1 MFTSIIGK
9 DCELKSNNMKKT
21 IKAIL
26 RDDLSRKGLEKR
38 IDLRVYLDGRQTKFA
53 TPYSIAPDCWDKKSG
68 RVIGNCP
75 EKSVI
80 NSYLNGKETEYERYL
95 FQCEMLGETVDLERI
110 REILTGKARTAPSEK
125 SNATLDEI
133 FDAYIDKLRTDNRRE
148 RTIIG
153 ILDLKKDMAK
163 FSKRS
168 KKRTID
174 QLDILFIQEY
184 KKYLRTVR
192 RNADNTI
199 NTKLNRLRSVVK
211 WAGRLGYPID
221 DPFGKGL
228 KFLNRSKPRTVFLT
242 KDEYDAF
249 LQKALPD
256 KGDPAMKLTRELFI
270 FSCETGLRFS
280 DVLDLKR
287 THLKKDSKGVTYIS
301 KIQCKTNELVEIPL
315 MSKWPKVLLAKYRNV
330 SVGEHV
336 FPSLSNNCVNRKLKI
351 LAEKAGIGKRLS
363 FHVGRHTF
371 ASHLA
376 HAGVPLYIIAKLL
389 GDKSLDMVHRVYTNT
404 ERTEL
409 TEAMKKLSA

>member
-1 MFTSIIGK
+1 
-9 DCELKSNNMKKT
+9 MKKT
-21 IKAIL
+21 IRPIL

-53 TPYSIAPDCWDKKSG
+53 TPYSIAPACWDKKSG
-68 RVIGNCP
+68 RVVGNCP

-95 FQCEMLGETVDLERI
+95 FQCEMLDETVDLERI
-110 REILTGKARTAPSEK
+110 REILTGKSRTAPSEK
-125 SNATLDEI
+125 TNATLDEI
-133 FDAYIDKLRTDNRRE
+133 FDAYVDKLRTDNRCE

-174 QLDILFIQEY
+174 QFDILFIQEY

-221 DPFGKGL
+221 DPFGKGVR
-228 KFLNRSKPRTVFLT
+228 FLNRSTPRTIFLT
-242 KDEYDAF
+242 KDEYDEF
-249 LQKALPD
+249 LQKALAD
-256 KGDPAMKLTRELFI
+256 RNDLAMRVTRELFI

-280 DVLDLKR
+280 DVLYLKW

-301 KIQCKTNELVEIPL
+301 KIQCKTKELVEIPL

-330 SVGEHV
+330 STGENV
-336 FPSLSNNCVNRKLKI
+336 FPRLSNGCINRKLKM
-351 LAEKAGIGKRLS
+351 LAEKAGIGKCLS
-363 FHVGRHTF
+363 FHVARHTF

-376 HAGVPLYIIAKLL
+376 NAGVPLYIVAKLL

>member
-1 MFTSIIGK
+1 M
-9 DCELKSNNMKKT
+9 
-21 IKAIL
+21 
-26 RDDLSRKGLEKR
+26 EKR

-53 TPYSIAPDCWDKKSG
+53 TPYSIAPACWDKKSG
-68 RVIGNCP
+68 RVVGNCP

-110 REILTGKARTAPSEK
+110 REILTGKSRTAPSEK
-125 SNATLDEI
+125 TNATFDEI
-133 FDAYIDKLRTDNRRE
+133 FDAYVDKLRTDNRRE
-148 RTIIG
+148 RTVIG

-221 DPFGKGL
+221 DPFGKGVR
-228 KFLNRSKPRTVFLT
+228 FLNRSTPRTIFLT
-242 KDEYDAF
+242 KDEYDEF
-249 LQKALPD
+249 LQKALAD
-256 KGDPAMKLTRELFI
+256 RNDLAMRVTRELFI

-280 DVLDLKR
+280 DVLDLKW

-301 KIQCKTNELVEIPL
+301 KIQCKTKELVEIPL

-330 SVGEHV
+330 STGEHV
-336 FPSLSNNCVNRKLKI
+336 FPRLSNNCVNRKLKM

-363 FHVGRHTF
+363 FHVARHTF

-376 HAGVPLYIIAKLL
+376 NAGVPLYIVAKLL

>member
-1 MFTSIIGK
+1 
-9 DCELKSNNMKKT
+9 MKKT
-21 IKAIL
+21 IRPIL

-53 TPYSIAPDCWDKKSG
+53 TPYSIAPACWDKKSG
-68 RVIGNCP
+68 RVVGNCP

-95 FQCEMLGETVDLERI
+95 FQCEMLDETVDLERI
-110 REILTGKARTAPSEK
+110 REILTGKSRTAPSEK
-125 SNATLDEI
+125 TNATLDEI
-133 FDAYIDKLRTDNRRE
+133 FDAYVDKLRTDNRCE

-174 QLDILFIQEY
+174 QFDILFIQEY

-199 NTKLNRLRSVVK
+199 NTKLNRLRSVVR

-221 DPFGKGL
+221 DPFGKGVR
-228 KFLNRSKPRTVFLT
+228 FLNRSTPRTIFLT
-242 KDEYDAF
+242 KDEYDEF
-249 LQKALPD
+249 LQKALAD
-256 KGDPAMKLTRELFI
+256 RNDLAMRVTRELFI

-280 DVLDLKR
+280 DVLDLKW

-301 KIQCKTNELVEIPL
+301 KIQCKTKELVEIPL

-330 SVGEHV
+330 STGENV
-336 FPSLSNNCVNRKLKI
+336 FPRLSNGCINRKLKM
-351 LAEKAGIGKRLS
+351 LAEKAGIGKCLS
-363 FHVGRHTF
+363 FHVARHTF

-376 HAGVPLYIIAKLL
+376 NAGVPLYIVAKLL

>member
-1 MFTSIIGK
+1 
-9 DCELKSNNMKKT
+9 MKKT
-21 IKAIL
+21 IRPIL

-53 TPYSIAPDCWDKKSG
+53 TPYSIAPACWDKKSG
-68 RVIGNCP
+68 RVVGNCP

-95 FQCEMLGETVDLERI
+95 FQCEMLDETVDLERI
-110 REILTGKARTAPSEK
+110 REILTGKSRTAPSEK
-125 SNATLDEI
+125 TNATLDEI
-133 FDAYIDKLRTDNRRE
+133 FDAYVDKLRTDNRCE

-174 QLDILFIQEY
+174 QFDILFIQEY

-221 DPFGKGL
+221 DSFGKGVR
-228 KFLNRSKPRTVFLT
+228 FLNRSTPRTILLT
-242 KDEYDAF
+242 KDEYDEF
-249 LQKALPD
+249 LQKALAD
-256 KGDPAMKLTRELFI
+256 RNDLAMRVTRELFI

-280 DVLDLKR
+280 DVLDLKW

-301 KIQCKTNELVEIPL
+301 KIQCKTKELVEIPL

-330 SVGEHV
+330 STGENV
-336 FPSLSNNCVNRKLKI
+336 FPRLSNGCINRKLKM
-351 LAEKAGIGKRLS
+351 LAEKAGIGKCLS
-363 FHVGRHTF
+363 FHVARHTF

-376 HAGVPLYIIAKLL
+376 NAGVPLYIVAKLL

>member
-1 MFTSIIGK
+1 
-9 DCELKSNNMKKT
+9 MKKT
-21 IKAIL
+21 IRPIL

-53 TPYSIAPDCWDKKSG
+53 TPYSIAPACWDKKSG
-68 RVIGNCP
+68 RVVGNCP

-80 NSYLNGKETEYERYL
+80 NGYLNGKETEYERYL

-125 SNATLDEI
+125 TNATLDEI
-133 FDAYIDKLRTDNRRE
+133 FDAYVDKLRTDNRCE

-221 DPFGKGL
+221 DPFGKGVR
-228 KFLNRSKPRTVFLT
+228 FLNRSTPRTIFLT
-242 KDEYDAF
+242 KDEYDEF
-249 LQKALPD
+249 LQKALAD
-256 KGDPAMKLTRELFI
+256 RNDLAMRVTRELFI

-280 DVLDLKR
+280 DVLDLKW

-301 KIQCKTNELVEIPL
+301 KIQCKTKELVEIPL

-330 SVGEHV
+330 STGENV
-336 FPSLSNNCVNRKLKI
+336 FPRLSNGCINRKLKM
-351 LAEKAGIGKRLS
+351 LAEKAGIGKCLS
-363 FHVGRHTF
+363 FHVARHTF

-376 HAGVPLYIIAKLL
+376 NAGVPLYIVAKLL

-409 TEAMKKLSA
+409 IEAMKKLGA

>member
-1 MFTSIIGK
+1 
-9 DCELKSNNMKKT
+9 MKKT
-21 IKAIL
+21 IRPIL

-53 TPYSIAPDCWDKKSG
+53 TPYSIAPACWDKKSG
-68 RVIGNCP
+68 RVVGNCP

-95 FQCEMLGETVDLERI
+95 FQCEMLDETVDLERI
-110 REILTGKARTAPSEK
+110 REILTGKSRTAPSEK
-125 SNATLDEI
+125 TNATLDEI
-133 FDAYIDKLRTDNRRE
+133 FDAYVDKLRTDNRCE

-174 QLDILFIQEY
+174 QFDILFIQEY

-221 DPFGKGL
+221 DPFGKGVR
-228 KFLNRSKPRTVFLT
+228 FLNRSTPRTIFLT
-242 KDEYDAF
+242 KDEYDEF
-249 LQKALPD
+249 LQKALAD
-256 KGDPAMKLTRELFI
+256 RNDLAMKVTRELFI

-280 DVLDLKR
+280 DVLDLKW

-301 KIQCKTNELVEIPL
+301 KIQCKTKELVEIPL

-330 SVGEHV
+330 STGENV
-336 FPSLSNNCVNRKLKI
+336 FPRLSNGCINRKLKM
-351 LAEKAGIGKRLS
+351 LAEKAGIGKCLS
-363 FHVGRHTF
+363 FHVARHTF

-376 HAGVPLYIIAKLL
+376 NAGVPLYIVAKLL

>member
-1 MFTSIIGK
+1 
-9 DCELKSNNMKKT
+9 MKRT

-26 RDDLSRKGLEKR
+26 RDDLSTKGPEKR
-38 IDLRVYLDGRQTKFA
+38 IDLRVYLKGRQTKFA
-53 TPYSIAPDCWDKKSG
+53 TSHSVAPSYWDKQSG
-68 RVIGNCP
+68 RVIGACS

-80 NSYLNGKETEYERYL
+80 NAYLSGKEADYERYL
-95 FQCEMLGETVDLERI
+95 IQCDVLGESVDLERI
-110 REILTGKARTAPSEK
+110 REILTGKARTSSREK
-125 SNATLDEI
+125 TNATLEEI
-133 FDAYIDKLRTDNRRE
+133 FDAYVDKLRTDNRSE

-153 ILDLKKDMAK
+153 ILDLKKDIAK

-228 KFLNRSKPRTVFLT
+228 RFMTRSKPRTIFLT
-242 KDEYDAF
+242 KDEYEAF
-249 LQKALPD
+249 LHKALPD
-256 KGDPAMKLTRELFI
+256 DARMKLVRELFI
-270 FSCETGLRFS
+270 FCCNTGLRFG
-280 DVLDLKR
+280 DVLDLKWE
-287 THLKKDSKGVTYIS
+287 HLKKDAQGMMYIS
-301 KIQCKTNELVEIPL
+301 KVQRKTGELVEIPL
-315 MSKWPKVLLAKYRNV
+315 LSKWVKVLLAKYRNV
-330 SVGEHV
+330 STNEYV
-336 FPSLSNNCVNRKLKI
+336 FPRISNNCANLKLKI
-351 LAEKAGIGKRLS
+351 LAKKAGIEKCLS
-363 FHVGRHTF
+363 FHVSRHTF

-376 HAGVPLYIIAKLL
+376 NEGIPLYLVAKLL

-404 ERTEL
+404 DRTDL
-409 TEAMKKLSA
+409 VNAIRKVVA

>member
-1 MFTSIIGK
+1 
-9 DCELKSNNMKKT
+9 MKKT
-21 IKAIL
+21 IRPIL

-53 TPYSIAPDCWDKKSG
+53 TPYSIAPACWDKKSG
-68 RVIGNCP
+68 RVVGNCP

-95 FQCEMLGETVDLERI
+95 FQCEMLDETVDLERI
-110 REILTGKARTAPSEK
+110 REILTGKSRTAPSEK
-125 SNATLDEI
+125 TNATLDEI
-133 FDAYIDKLRTDNRRE
+133 FDAYVDKLRTDNRCE

-174 QLDILFIQEY
+174 QFDILFIQEY

-221 DPFGKGL
+221 DPFGKGVR
-228 KFLNRSKPRTVFLT
+228 FLNRSTPRTIFLT
-242 KDEYDAF
+242 KDEYDEF
-249 LQKALPD
+249 LQKALAD
-256 KGDPAMKLTRELFI
+256 RNDLAMRVTRELFI

-280 DVLDLKR
+280 DVLDLKW
-287 THLKKDSKGVTYIS
+287 THLKKDSKGVIYIS
-301 KIQCKTNELVEIPL
+301 KLQCKTKELVEIPL

-330 SVGEHV
+330 STGEHV
-336 FPSLSNNCVNRKLKI
+336 FPRLSNNCVNRKLKM

-363 FHVGRHTF
+363 FHVARHTF

-376 HAGVPLYIIAKLL
+376 NAGVPLYIVAKLL

>member
-1 MFTSIIGK
+1 
-9 DCELKSNNMKKT
+9 MKKT
-21 IKAIL
+21 IRPIL

-53 TPYSIAPDCWDKKSG
+53 TPYSIAPACWDKKSG
-68 RVIGNCP
+68 RVVGNCP

-95 FQCEMLGETVDLERI
+95 FQCEMLDETVDLERI
-110 REILTGKARTAPSEK
+110 REILTGKSRTAPSEK
-125 SNATLDEI
+125 TNATFDEI
-133 FDAYIDKLRTDNRRE
+133 FDAYVDKLRTDNRRE
-148 RTIIG
+148 RTVIG

-221 DPFGKGL
+221 DPFGKGVR
-228 KFLNRSKPRTVFLT
+228 FLNRSTPRTIFLT
-242 KDEYDAF
+242 RDEYDEF
-249 LQKALPD
+249 LQKALAD
-256 KGDPAMKLTRELFI
+256 RNDLAMRVTRELFI

-280 DVLDLKR
+280 DVLDLKW
-287 THLKKDSKGVTYIS
+287 THLKKDSKGVIYIS
-301 KIQCKTNELVEIPL
+301 KLQCKTKELVEIPL

-330 SVGEHV
+330 STGEHV
-336 FPSLSNNCVNRKLKI
+336 FPRLSNNCVNRKLKM

-363 FHVGRHTF
+363 FHVARHTF

-376 HAGVPLYIIAKLL
+376 NAGVPLYIVAKLL

>member
-1 MFTSIIGK
+1 
-9 DCELKSNNMKKT
+9 MKKT
-21 IKAIL
+21 IRPIL

-53 TPYSIAPDCWDKKSG
+53 TPYSIAPACWDKKSG
-68 RVIGNCP
+68 RVVGNCP

-95 FQCEMLGETVDLERI
+95 FQCEMLDETVDLERI
-110 REILTGKARTAPSEK
+110 REILTGKSRTAPSEK
-125 SNATLDEI
+125 TNATLDEI
-133 FDAYIDKLRTDNRRE
+133 FDAYVDKLRTDNRCE

-174 QLDILFIQEY
+174 QFDILFIQEY

-199 NTKLNRLRSVVK
+199 NTKLNRLRSVMK

-221 DPFGKGL
+221 DPFGKGVR
-228 KFLNRSKPRTVFLT
+228 FLNRSTPRTIFLT
-242 KDEYDAF
+242 KDEYDEF
-249 LQKALPD
+249 LQKALAD
-256 KGDPAMKLTRELFI
+256 RNDLAMRVTRELFI

-280 DVLDLKR
+280 DVLDLKW

-301 KIQCKTNELVEIPL
+301 KIQCKTKELVEIPL

-330 SVGEHV
+330 STGEHV
-336 FPSLSNNCVNRKLKI
+336 FPRLSNNCVNRKLKM

-363 FHVGRHTF
+363 FHVARHTF

-376 HAGVPLYIIAKLL
+376 NAGVPLYIVAKLL

-409 TEAMKKLSA
+409 TEAMKKLRA

>member
-1 MFTSIIGK
+1 
-9 DCELKSNNMKKT
+9 MKKT
-21 IKAIL
+21 IRPIL

-53 TPYSIAPDCWDKKSG
+53 TPYSIAPACWDKKSG
-68 RVIGNCP
+68 RVVGNCP

-110 REILTGKARTAPSEK
+110 REILTGKSRTAPSEK
-125 SNATLDEI
+125 TNATLDEI
-133 FDAYIDKLRTDNRRE
+133 FDAYVDKLRTDNRCE

-174 QLDILFIQEY
+174 QFDILFIQEY

-199 NTKLNRLRSVVK
+199 NTKLNRLRSVMK

-221 DPFGKGL
+221 DPFGKGVR
-228 KFLNRSKPRTVFLT
+228 FLNRSTPRTIFLT
-242 KDEYDAF
+242 KDEYDEF
-249 LQKALPD
+249 LQKALAD
-256 KGDPAMKLTRELFI
+256 RNDLAMRVTRELFI

-280 DVLDLKR
+280 DVLDLKW

-301 KIQCKTNELVEIPL
+301 KIQCKTKELVEIPL

-330 SVGEHV
+330 STGEHV
-336 FPSLSNNCVNRKLKI
+336 FPRLSNNCVNRKLKM

-363 FHVGRHTF
+363 FHVARHTF

-376 HAGVPLYIIAKLL
+376 NAGVPLYIVAKLL

>member
-1 MFTSIIGK
+1 
-9 DCELKSNNMKKT
+9 MKKT
-21 IKAIL
+21 IRPIL

-53 TPYSIAPDCWDKKSG
+53 TPYSIAPACWDKKSG
-68 RVIGNCP
+68 RVVGNCP

-95 FQCEMLGETVDLERI
+95 FQCEMLDETVDLERI
-110 REILTGKARTAPSEK
+110 REILTGKSRTAPSEK
-125 SNATLDEI
+125 TNATLDEI
-133 FDAYIDKLRTDNRRE
+133 FDAYVDKLRTDNRCE

-221 DPFGKGL
+221 DPFGKGVR
-228 KFLNRSKPRTVFLT
+228 FLNRSTPRTIFLT
-242 KDEYDAF
+242 RDEYDEF
-249 LQKALPD
+249 LQKALAD
-256 KGDPAMKLTRELFI
+256 RNDLAMRVTRELFI

-280 DVLDLKR
+280 DVLDLKW

-301 KIQCKTNELVEIPL
+301 KIQCKTKELVEIPL

-330 SVGEHV
+330 STGEHV
-336 FPSLSNNCVNRKLKI
+336 FPRLSNNCVNRKLKM

-363 FHVGRHTF
+363 FHVARHTF

-376 HAGVPLYIIAKLL
+376 NAGVPLYIVAKLL

-409 TEAMKKLSA
+409 IEAMKKLGA

>member
-1 MFTSIIGK
+1 M
-9 DCELKSNNMKKT
+9 
-21 IKAIL
+21 
-26 RDDLSRKGLEKR
+26 EKR

-53 TPYSIAPDCWDKKSG
+53 TPYSIAPACWDKKSG
-68 RVIGNCP
+68 RVVGNCP

-110 REILTGKARTAPSEK
+110 REILTGKSRTAPSEK
-125 SNATLDEI
+125 TNATLDEI
-133 FDAYIDKLRTDNRRE
+133 FDAYVDKLRTDNRCE

-221 DPFGKGL
+221 DPFGKGVR
-228 KFLNRSKPRTVFLT
+228 FLNRSTPRTIFLT
-242 KDEYDAF
+242 KDEYDEF
-249 LQKALPD
+249 LQKALAD
-256 KGDPAMKLTRELFI
+256 RNDLAMRVTRELFI

-280 DVLDLKR
+280 DVLDLKW

-301 KIQCKTNELVEIPL
+301 KIQCKTKELVEIPL

-330 SVGEHV
+330 STGEHV
-336 FPSLSNNCVNRKLKI
+336 FPRLSNNCVNRKLKM

-363 FHVGRHTF
+363 FHVARHTF

-376 HAGVPLYIIAKLL
+376 NAGVPLYIVAKLL

>member
-1 MFTSIIGK
+1 
-9 DCELKSNNMKKT
+9 MKKT
-21 IKAIL
+21 IRPIL

-53 TPYSIAPDCWDKKSG
+53 TPYSIAPACWDKKSG
-68 RVIGNCP
+68 RVVGNCP

-95 FQCEMLGETVDLERI
+95 FQCEMLDETVDLERI
-110 REILTGKARTAPSEK
+110 REILTGKSRTAPSEK
-125 SNATLDEI
+125 TNATLDEI
-133 FDAYIDKLRTDNRRE
+133 FDAYVDKLRTDNRCE

-174 QLDILFIQEY
+174 QFDILFIQEY

-199 NTKLNRLRSVVK
+199 NTKLNRLRSVMK

-221 DPFGKGL
+221 DPFGKGVR
-228 KFLNRSKPRTVFLT
+228 FLNRSTPRTIFLT
-242 KDEYDAF
+242 KDEYDEF
-249 LQKALPD
+249 LQKALAD
-256 KGDPAMKLTRELFI
+256 RNDLAMRVTRELFI

-280 DVLDLKR
+280 DVLDLKW

-301 KIQCKTNELVEIPL
+301 KIQCKTKELVEIPL

-330 SVGEHV
+330 STGEHV
-336 FPSLSNNCVNRKLKI
+336 FPRLSNNCVNRKLKM

-363 FHVGRHTF
+363 FHVARHTF

-376 HAGVPLYIIAKLL
+376 NAGVPLYIVAKLL

>member
-1 MFTSIIGK
+1 
-9 DCELKSNNMKKT
+9 MKKT
-21 IKAIL
+21 IRPIL

-53 TPYSIAPDCWDKKSG
+53 TPYSIAPACWDKKSG
-68 RVIGNCP
+68 RVVGNCP

-95 FQCEMLGETVDLERI
+95 FQCEMLDETVDLERI
-110 REILTGKARTAPSEK
+110 REILTGKSRTAPSEK
-125 SNATLDEI
+125 TNATLDEI
-133 FDAYIDKLRTDNRRE
+133 FDAYVDKLRTDNRCE

-174 QLDILFIQEY
+174 QFDILFIQEY

-221 DPFGKGL
+221 DPFGKGVR
-228 KFLNRSKPRTVFLT
+228 FLNRSTPRTIFLT
-242 KDEYDAF
+242 RDEYDEF
-249 LQKALPD
+249 LQKALAD
-256 KGDPAMKLTRELFI
+256 RNDLAMRVTRELFI

-280 DVLDLKR
+280 DVLDLKW

-301 KIQCKTNELVEIPL
+301 KIQCKTKELVEIPL

-330 SVGEHV
+330 STGENV
-336 FPSLSNNCVNRKLKI
+336 FPRLSNGCINRKLKM
-351 LAEKAGIGKRLS
+351 LAEKAGIGKCLS
-363 FHVGRHTF
+363 FHVARHTF

-376 HAGVPLYIIAKLL
+376 NAGVPLYIVAKLL

>member
-1 MFTSIIGK
+1 M
-9 DCELKSNNMKKT
+9 
-21 IKAIL
+21 
-26 RDDLSRKGLEKR
+26 EKR

-53 TPYSIAPDCWDKKSG
+53 TPYSIAPACWDKKSG
-68 RVIGNCP
+68 RVVGNCP

-125 SNATLDEI
+125 TNATLDEI
-133 FDAYIDKLRTDNRRE
+133 FDAYVDKLRTDNRCE

-174 QLDILFIQEY
+174 QFDILFIQEY

-221 DPFGKGL
+221 DPFGKGVR
-228 KFLNRSKPRTVFLT
+228 FLNRSTPRTIFLT
-242 KDEYDAF
+242 KDEYDEF
-249 LQKALPD
+249 LQKALAD
-256 KGDPAMKLTRELFI
+256 RNDLAMRVTRELFI

-280 DVLDLKR
+280 DVLDLKW

-301 KIQCKTNELVEIPL
+301 KIQCKTKELVEIPL

-330 SVGEHV
+330 STGEHV
-336 FPSLSNNCVNRKLKI
+336 FPRLSNNCVNRKLKM

-376 HAGVPLYIIAKLL
+376 NAGTPLYMVAKLL

-409 TEAMKKLSA
+409 IEAMKKLGA

>member
-1 MFTSIIGK
+1 
-9 DCELKSNNMKKT
+9 MKKT
-21 IKAIL
+21 IRPIL

-53 TPYSIAPDCWDKKSG
+53 TPYSIAPACWDKKSG
-68 RVIGNCP
+68 RIVGNCP

-125 SNATLDEI
+125 TNATLDEI
-133 FDAYIDKLRTDNRRE
+133 FDAYVDKLRTDNRCE

-221 DPFGKGL
+221 DPFGKGVR
-228 KFLNRSKPRTVFLT
+228 FLNRSTPRTIFLT
-242 KDEYDAF
+242 KDEYDEF
-249 LQKALPD
+249 LQKALAD
-256 KGDPAMKLTRELFI
+256 RNDLAMRVTRELFI

-280 DVLDLKR
+280 DVLDLKW

-301 KIQCKTNELVEIPL
+301 KIQCKTKELVEIPL

-330 SVGEHV
+330 STGEHV
-336 FPSLSNNCVNRKLKI
+336 FPRLSNNCVNRKLKM

-363 FHVGRHTF
+363 FHVARHTF

-376 HAGVPLYIIAKLL
+376 NAGVPLYMVAKLL